1 MLERRLMSGTLQV
14 AVACIK
20 VASQAVATMP
30 SLLFWPLAPFLALCC
45 LVVYWVA
52 VAAFLYSASSI
63 APQQLQAPSNGP
75 LSLSVSASTW
85 HCSRAPLHPTIS
97 CQRGCVRGFGTASC
111 MRSPLQNLHA

>member
-1 MLERRLMSGTLQV
+1 MLTVVELSSQV

-63 APQQLQAPSNGP
+63 VPQQLQASSNSP
-75 LSLSVSASTW
+75 FSLSVSALFGNVLGPTCNR
-85 HCSRAPLHPTIS
+85 HQAVREGDCKAQARVAP
-97 CQRGCVRGFGTASC
+97 
-111 MRSPLQNLHA
+111 

>member
-1 MLERRLMSGTLQV
+1 MTGILPTMLGLVRLRYRGPSRCRKSAICELPSQV

-63 APQQLQAPSNGP
+63 VPQQLQAPSSGP
-75 LSLSVSASTW
+75 LSLSVSAYVLDF
-85 HCSRAPLHPTIS
+85 PYL
-97 CQRGCVRGFGTASC
+97 
-111 MRSPLQNLHA
+111 

>member
-1 MLERRLMSGTLQV
+1 M
-14 AVACIK
+14 ACIK

-63 APQQLQAPSNGP
+63 VPQQLQAPSNGP
-75 LSLSVSASTW
+75 LSLSVSAPSW
-85 HCSRAPLHPTIS
+85 HCSWAPMHLTTGR
-97 CQRGCVRGFGTASC
+97 QRSYI
-111 MRSPLQNLHA
+111 QNSGQE